1 MRGIEASGQDRH
13 IHQIAKTL
21 GFELFNQHVAF
32 GARRVSGDK
41 CGVVSRQQTQNFFG
55 VFNCGGENHHPFTRL
70 GKLDNLADDM
80 RRYSLLLFQFL
91 IQVRFAKQAVTLRL
105 QAAEVILHYRHVEA
119 FWRRQVAVFNHVAQR

>member
-21 GFELFNQHVAF
+21 GFELFNQHVALS
-32 GARRVSGDK
+32 ARRVPGDK
-41 CGVVSRQQTQNFFG
+41 RRIISRQQADNLFG
-55 VFNCGGENHHPFTRL
+55 VLNGSGENHYPFACL

-91 IQVRFAKQAVTLRL
+91 IQIRFAKQAVTLRL

-119 FWRRQVAVFNHVAQR
+119 FWRRQVAVFNHVTQR